1 MDARNVKIR
10 EPGTARAA
18 RTSRAARA
26 AGLALVLLLL
36 LLLLVLLLLLL
47 ALAPALGCSPENPA
61 NPARV
66 AAEGPPARR
75 AFYYWRTV
83 LQLSAAERQALAEL
97 RIERVYLR
105 MFDVVWQDER
115 AQRVGAVR
123 LAEGQALPANVELVP
138 VVFVREEV
146 LRRLPDEAR
155 RAMTAE
161 LWREV
166 QARAAAMG
174 FAPRQLQLDC
184 DWTDGTRAPFFAML
198 RELKELSGLP
208 LSATIRLHQV
218 KYRERTGV
226 PPVERGMLMF
236 YNMGKLSA
244 EPGARAIFDSASAS
258 RYVSRVREY
267 PLPLDVALPIWSWTV
282 QVRGGGVVDV
292 LQSTDP
298 SELEGQSFLQRA
310 DERGVRYRAKATAF
324 FRGALLREGD
334 ELVGEVTGPQEVAA
348 AAALLAPALAPLP
361 SAGTPR
367 TLALFDL
374 SERNLSRH
382 GSSTLERLFHSLR

>member
-26 AGLALVLLLL
+26 AGLAL
-36 LLLLVLLLLLL
+36 LLLL
-47 ALAPALGCSPENPA
+47 ALAPALGCSPEH
-61 NPARV
+61 PARV

-115 AQRVGAVR
+115 AQQVGAVR

-184 DWTDGTRAPFFAML
+184 DWTDGTREPFFAML

-236 YNMGKLSA
+236 YNMGKVSA

-282 QVRGGGVVDV
+282 QVRGAGVVDV

-310 DERGVRYRAKATAF
+310 DGGRGVRYRATATAF

-334 ELVGEVTGPQEVAA
+334 ELVGEVTGPQEAAA

>member
-1 MDARNVKIR
+1 MVPRPFAHWM
-10 EPGTARAA
+10 
-18 RTSRAARA
+18 SRAFALA
-26 AGLALVLLLL
+26 LALVL
-36 LLLLVLLLLLL
+36 
-47 ALAPALGCSPENPA
+47 AFGCSPGKSPPPVDA
-61 NPARV
+61 
-66 AAEGPPARR
+66 GPPARR

-83 LQLSAAERQALAEL
+83 LALSEVERQALAEL
-97 RIERVYLR
+97 KIERMYLR
-105 MFDVVWQDER
+105 MFDVAWEDGR
-115 AQRVGAVR
+115 AQHVGGVK
-123 LAEGQALPANVELVP
+123 LGEGQALPANVELVP

-146 LRRLPDEAR
+146 LRRLPEEAR
-155 RAMTAE
+155 AQLAAE

-166 QARAAAMG
+166 QGRAAAMG
-174 FAPRQLQLDC
+174 FTPRQLQLDC
-184 DWTDGTRAPFFAML
+184 DWTDSSRAAFFAMVKQ
-198 RELKELSGLP
+198 LKELSGLP

-244 EPGARAIFDSASAS
+244 EPGARAIFDSESAS

-282 QVRGGGVVDV
+282 QARGGKVVDV

-298 SELEGQSFLQRA
+298 AELEGVAFLQPA
-310 DERGVRYRAKATAF
+310 GAGRYRASATAF

-334 ELVGEVTGPQEVAA
+334 ELVGEVTGPAEVAA
-348 AAALLAPALAPLP
+348 AAALLAPHLKPPAPAR
-361 SAGTPR
+361 AGETSGAPR

-382 GSSTLERLFHSLR
+382 DTSSLERLFHSLR